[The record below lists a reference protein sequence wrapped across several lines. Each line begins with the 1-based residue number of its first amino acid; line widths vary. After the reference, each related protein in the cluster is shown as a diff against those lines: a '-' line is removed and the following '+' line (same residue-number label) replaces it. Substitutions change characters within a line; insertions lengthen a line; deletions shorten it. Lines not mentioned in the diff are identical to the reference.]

1 MAQRT
6 DRSIKSS
13 IKSTNM
19 KKSIFQLSFITI
31 LLFALS
37 KNDVNAQGGKYGG
50 RELLGK
56 WRLEQT
62 DIAMKTPDGQVMKQ
76 SYKGKPGD
84 YFDIGNGTMT
94 SHFNGKT
101 ETSNY
106 TIVGDDIVSEKNGK
120 KDKLHI
126 VTMTKDL
133 CVLTKSEKTRD
144 GEGEITMTMKR

>member
-1 MAQRT
+1 M
-6 DRSIKSS
+6 
-13 IKSTNM
+13 N
-19 KKSIFQLSFITI
+19 KKILRLSFLTI
-31 LLFALS
+31 LLFAIG
-37 KNDVNAQGGKYGG
+37 KNEVNAQRGKYGG

-56 WRLEQT
+56 WRLDQT
-62 DIAMKTPDGQVMKQ
+62 EITIKTPDGQVRKN
-76 SYKGKPGD
+76 SYKGKAGD

-133 CVLTKSEKTRD
+133 CVMTKNEKTKD
-144 GEGEITMTMKR
+144 GEGEIKMIMKR